1 MRSTEQ
7 VHLELLATLSQLSK
21 LRPEWRLGQTVAN
34 LAMTAGR
41 LDAGGVW
48 DLEDDEAL
56 SAARTLIAQYSEI
69 NSKVAEP
76 DAAPGLGRLTDSAPH
91 DGVAGGPGR

>member
-1 MRSTEQ
+1 MKSAEQ
-7 VHLELLATLSQLSK
+7 TRLDLLAALADLSRI
-21 LRPEWRLGQTVAN
+21 RPEWRLGQTVAN

-56 SAARTLIAQYSEI
+56 SAARRLIEQHSEI
-69 NSKVAEP
+69 ESATADSE
-76 DAAPGLGRLTDSAPH
+76 AASDR
-91 DGVAGGPGR
+91 DGSVGPECQR